1 MSKIICDICGT
12 SYPETA
18 KQCPICGCVRPGDV
32 QRVTNEV
39 STDEGGAS
47 GYTYV
52 KGGRFS
58 KSNVKKRAKAN
69 KKMNEKPAAAQSGN
83 EKEPRSSR
91 GLVITAIILLLAII
105 GVVVYIAM
113 GFFDNIAG
121 TGKDPSTT
129 TTGSSQLDLSC
140 RGITLDT
147 DMVILKDAGYAQL
160 LTYKLQP
167 ENTTDQV
174 TFTSENPEIAT
185 VNEKGS
191 ITAVAEGETRIII
204 KCGEVE
210 KVCTVYCQ
218 FEKDPTVATIPNA
231 TDVTGATDSTDTTTP
246 TDSTDPTDVTDPTG
260 ATTATAPQ
268 QGTIRLNR
276 KDITFSYKGE
286 SWDVYSGDIAKNLIT
301 YSSDDENVATFADGK
316 VVAVGGGM
324 TTIYASYG
332 DQKVSCVIRCSF
344 QESTGV
350 GGNGGVSEDGGGSN
364 GGASEDGGASGNESA
379 STTLT
384 GKIVNVQ
391 VDVNVRSGAG
401 TEYAKVGTL
410 PLGQQITIT
419 ETQNDSTGM
428 QWGKTSAGW
437 VRMDYVQLDS
447 N

>member
-32 QRVTNEV
+32 QRVTNEINA
-39 STDEGGAS
+39 DENGTS

-58 KSNVKKRAKAN
+58 KSNVKKRNKAKNNA
-69 KKMNEKPAAAQSGN
+69 KPASAGSSK
-83 EKEPRSSR
+83 EKEPQNNR
-91 GLVITAIILLLAII
+91 GLVIAAIVLLLAII
-105 GVVVYIAM
+105 GVVIYIAV
-113 GFFDNIAG
+113 GFFGPISGTDN
-121 TGKDPSTT
+121 DPSNPTA
-129 TTGSSQLDLSC
+129 TGSSQLDLSC

-147 DMVILKDAGYAQL
+147 DMVILSKAGNAHL
-160 LTYKLQP
+160 LSYKLQP
-167 ENTTDQV
+167 ADTKDKV
-174 TFTSENPEIAT
+174 TFTSENPEIAS
-185 VNEKGS
+185 VDEKGN
-191 ITAVAEGETRIII
+191 ITAVADGETKIII
-204 KCGEVE
+204 KCGAAE

-218 FEKDPTVATIPNA
+218 FEQEPTA
-231 TDVTGATDSTDTTTP
+231 TTTP
-246 TDSTDPTDVTDPTG
+246 TTNVTDATTSTDATDPTASTD
-260 ATTATAPQ
+260 ATTATTPTAPE

-286 SWDVYSGDIAKNLIT
+286 SWELYSGDIAKNLIT
-301 YSSDDENVATFADGK
+301 YTSDDEKVVTFADGK

-324 TTIYASYG
+324 TTVYAAYG

-344 QESTGV
+344 KESTGV
-350 GGNGGVSEDGGGSN
+350 EGNGGVSEDGGAPSN
-364 GGASEDGGASGNESA
+364 GGAFEDGGASGNV
-379 STTLT
+379 STPVNLT

-401 TEYAKVGTL
+401 TEYEKTGVL
-410 PLGQQITIT
+410 PLGQQVTIT
-419 ETQNDSTGM
+419 ETKNDTNGM

>member
-12 SYPETA
+12 SYAETA

-39 STDEGGAS
+39 TADENGAS

-69 KKMNEKPAAAQSGN
+69 SKTAAKPAAAESGK
-83 EKEPRSSR
+83 EKEPRNSR
-91 GLVITAIILLLAII
+91 GLVIVAIVLLLAII
-105 GVVVYIAM
+105 GVVIYIAV
-113 GFFDNIAG
+113 GFFGPISGTDNPG
-121 TGKDPSTT
+121 TTE
-129 TTGSSQLDLSC
+129 TGSSQLDLSC

-147 DMVILKDAGYAQL
+147 DMVILSKAGDAHL
-160 LTYKLQP
+160 LSYKLQP
-167 ENTTDQV
+167 TDTTDKV

-191 ITAVAEGETRIII
+191 ITAVSNGETKIII

-218 FEKDPTVATIPNA
+218 FEQ
-231 TDVTGATDSTDTTTP
+231 DTTPTAAPSAP
-246 TDSTDPTDVTDPTG
+246 TDSTDSTDATAPADPTDSTT
-260 ATTATAPQ
+260 ATTVTAPQ

-276 KDITFSYKGE
+276 QDMTLSSKGE
-286 SWDVYSGDIAKNLIT
+286 SWVLYSGEIAKNLIT
-301 YSSDDENVATFADGK
+301 YTSDDESVATFADGT

-324 TTIYASYG
+324 TTVYASYG
-332 DQKVSCVIRCSF
+332 DQKVSCIVRCSF

-350 GGNGGVSEDGGGSN
+350 EGNGGVSEDGGTTSN
-364 GGASEDGGASGNESA
+364 GGVSEDGGASGNV
-379 STTLT
+379 STSVNLT

-401 TEYAKVGTL
+401 TEYEKTGVL

-419 ETQNDSTGM
+419 AMKNDSYGM
-428 QWGKTSAGW
+428 KWYQTSEGW
-437 VRMDYVQLDS
+437 VREDFVQLDS

>member
-12 SYPETA
+12 SYAETA

-39 STDEGGAS
+39 NADENGAS

-69 KKMNEKPAAAQSGN
+69 NSKAAAKPAATEGGK
-83 EKEPRSSR
+83 EKEPRNNR
-91 GLVITAIILLLAII
+91 GLVIVSIVLLLAII
-105 GVVVYIAM
+105 GVVIYIAM

-121 TGKDPSTT
+121 TGKDPSTPT
-129 TTGSSQLDLSC
+129 ATGSSQLDLSC

-147 DMVILKDAGYAQL
+147 DMVILSKAGDAHL
-160 LTYKLQP
+160 LSYKLQP
-167 ENTTDQV
+167 ENTTDKV

-185 VNEKGS
+185 VNEKGT
-191 ITAVAEGETRIII
+191 ITAVADGEVKIII
-204 KCGEVE
+204 KCGDAE
-210 KVCTVYCQ
+210 KSCTVYCQ
-218 FEKDPTVATIPNA
+218 FEQDPTATTAPNTTGSTEA
-231 TDVTGATDSTDTTTP
+231 TGTTDTTAPVDP
-246 TDSTDPTDVTDPTG
+246 TDSTT
-260 ATTATAPQ
+260 ATTPSVPQ
-268 QGTIRLNR
+268 DGTIRLNR

-286 SWDVYSGDIAKNLIT
+286 SWELYSGDIAKNLIT
-301 YSSDDENVATFADGK
+301 YTSDDEKVVTFADGK

-324 TTIYASYG
+324 TTVYAAYG

-344 QESTGV
+344 KESSGV
-350 GGNGGVSEDGGGSN
+350 EGNGGVSEDGGSS
-364 GGASEDGGASGNESA
+364 GGVSEDGGTTGN
-379 STTLT
+379 TGTPVNLT

-391 VDVNVRSGAG
+391 VDVNVRADAG
-401 TEYAKVGTL
+401 TEYAKVGFL
-410 PLGQQITIT
+410 NLGQQITIT
-419 ETQNDSTGM
+419 ETKNDSTGM
-428 QWGKTSAGW
+428 QWGKTSVGW